1 MVPEEDQEAHPMT
14 AKPSMLLVVG
24 SMALLQGSAQA
35 CAVCAGGDNA
45 TLIEASNSVLW
56 VLLAL
61 VGFIFVAT
69 AGTAYFL
76 WRKAHT
82 PVPPHIEFIE
92 NLSSSDDED

>member
-1 MVPEEDQEAHPMT
+1 MIG
-14 AKPSMLLVVG
+14 KRLLLVVTG
-24 SMALLQGSAQA
+24 TTALLRGSAEA

-45 TLIEASNSVLW
+45 SLIEASNSVLW

-61 VGFIFVAT
+61 VGFIFLAT
-69 AGTAYFL
+69 AATVFFL

-82 PVPPHIEFIE
+82 PLPPHIEFIE

>member
-1 MVPEEDQEAHPMT
+1 MT
-14 AKPSMLLVVG
+14 ANRSLFLTMGL
-24 SMALLQGSAQA
+24 MAICRGSAEA

-45 TLIEASNSVLW
+45 TLIEASNSVVW

>member
-1 MVPEEDQEAHPMT
+1 MNANRSLFLTMG
-14 AKPSMLLVVG
+14 L
-24 SMALLQGSAQA
+24 MALFRGSAEA

>member
-1 MVPEEDQEAHPMT
+1 MNANR
-14 AKPSMLLVVG
+14 SLLL
-24 SMALLQGSAQA
+24 ALGLTVLFHGSADA

>member
-1 MVPEEDQEAHPMT
+1 MT
-14 AKPSMLLVVG
+14 SIRSLFLGVG
-24 SMALLQGSAQA
+24 LMAILSRSAEA
-35 CAVCAGGDNA
+35 CAVCAGGDNP
-45 TLIEASNSVLW
+45 TLIEAANSVIW

-61 VGFIFVAT
+61 VGFIFLAT
-69 AGTAYFL
+69 VGTAYFL

>member
-1 MVPEEDQEAHPMT
+1 MIGKRSLFLGAG
-14 AKPSMLLVVG
+14 L
-24 SMALLQGSAQA
+24 MALFRGSAEA

-56 VLLAL
+56 VLLVL
-61 VGFIFVAT
+61 VGFIFLAT
-69 AGTAYFL
+69 AGTVYFL

-82 PVPPHIEFIE
+82 PVPPHIEYIE

>member
-1 MVPEEDQEAHPMT
+1 MNG
-14 AKPSMLLVVG
+14 KRSLLLITG
-24 SMALLQGSAQA
+24 MMALLRGSAEA

-45 TLIEASNSVLW
+45 TLVAASNSVLW
-56 VLLAL
+56 VLLVL
-61 VGFIFVAT
+61 VGFIFLAT
-69 AGTAYFL
+69 AGTVYFL

>member
-1 MVPEEDQEAHPMT
+1 MT
-14 AKPSMLLVVG
+14 GIRTLLITTG
-24 SMALLQGSAQA
+24 MMALLRGNAEA

-61 VGFIFVAT
+61 VGFIFLAT
-69 AGTAYFL
+69 AGTVYFL
-76 WRKAHT
+76 WKKANT
-82 PVPPHIEFIE
+82 PIPPHIEFIE